1 MRSILYLCFDIKRCK
16 TLAKAINGQSE
27 CSVVTARTVFDA
39 LAAIQSGCIDTIFID
54 LDSPVH
60 KLEVLL
66 QVASQR
72 FSAIYRIF
80 IRGKEF
86 DLHQRTILTQGHG
99 SFAVP
104 TSARELETIIE
115 KLNRD
120 YPLAPKKVKKP
131 TITLEERVNA
141 FLTTFSEI
149 EPSQQKI
156 VEQITHD
163 AELSKILLSRI
174 NSPFYALPSR
184 INNVDRAIRLLG
196 VQGVFSLF
204 EELRSPAKTQVA

>member
-1 MRSILYLCFDIKRCK
+1 MRSILYLCFDVKRCK
-16 TLAKAINGQSE
+16 TLAKAINGQAE

-60 KLEVLL
+60 KLNVLL
-66 QVASQR
+66 QVATER
-72 FSAIYRIF
+72 FPSIYRIF

-86 DLHQRTILTQGHG
+86 DIQLKSILTRGHG
-99 SFAVP
+99 SFPVP

-120 YPLAPKKVKKP
+120 YPIPPKKVKKP
-131 TITLEERVNA
+131 RITLEERVNA

-149 EPSQQKI
+149 EPSQQHI

-163 AELSKILLSRI
+163 EELSRILLSRI

-204 EELRSPAKTQVA
+204 DELRSHAKTQVA

>member
-27 CSVVTARTVFDA
+27 CSVVTAATVFDA
-39 LAAIQSGCIDTIFID
+39 LAAIQSGYIDTIFID
-54 LDSPVH
+54 LESPVH

-66 QVASQR
+66 QVTAER
-72 FSAIYRIF
+72 FSSIYRIF

-86 DLHQRTILTQGHG
+86 DISQKSILTQGHG

-104 TSARELETIIE
+104 TSAKELEAIVE

-120 YPLAPKKVKKP
+120 YPLIKKKVRKP
-131 TITLEERVNA
+131 KITLEDRVNA
-141 FLTTFSEI
+141 FLTTFSDV

-163 AELSKILLSRI
+163 AELSRVLLSRI

-184 INNVDRAIRLLG
+184 VNNVDRAIRLLG

-204 EELRSPAKTQVA
+204 EELRSPANTQVA